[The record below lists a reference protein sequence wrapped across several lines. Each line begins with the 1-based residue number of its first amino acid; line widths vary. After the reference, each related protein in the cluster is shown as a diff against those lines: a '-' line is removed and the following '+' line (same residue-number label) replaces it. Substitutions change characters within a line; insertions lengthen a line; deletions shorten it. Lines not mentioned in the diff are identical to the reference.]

1 MYSKKV
7 NWAMHI
13 RKQAQS
19 AQTIVKYCSENNLN
33 IHSFQYQRRKKS
45 TKLVSNFVPAEIVSD
60 MPIKDGLSI
69 KLDEDGQFHVW
80 GSLPLMMEAIM
91 AIRGRG

>member
-45 TKLVSNFVPAEIVSD
+45 AKLVSNFVPAEIVSD

-69 KLDEDGQFHVW
+69 SQSIIDTEIHTLELSNWLKN
-80 GSLPLMMEAIM
+80 IKNN
-91 AIRGRG
+91 I